1 MPLRAGNR
9 LCAKSFAHKRIFVN
23 WQLC

>member
-1 MPLRAGNR
+1 MSLRAGNR